1 VNIFDKIKIRRM
13 LRKKDTYQV
22 IIDNRKC
29 NKDMLKYYYKI
40 FPKYDFYFIRNI
52 DALYYWCNPQRAKKM
67 KALVPEELQLY
78 YDNKMYEKIKTDY
91 VCLKCPHYRI
101 CSYKGG

>member
-1 VNIFDKIKIRRM
+1 MNIFDKIKIRRM
-13 LRKKDTYQV
+13 LSKKDTYQ
-22 IIDNRKC
+22 ITIDNRKC
-29 NKDMLKYYYKI
+29 NKDILKYYYKI
-40 FPKYDFYFIRNI
+40 FPKYNFYFIRNI

-67 KALVPEELQLY
+67 KVLVPEELQLY
-78 YDNKMYEKIKTDY
+78 YDNEMYEKIKTDY